1 MTIPSATRQWILN
14 SKPTSTPILPSIP
27 PSPSSTSQPEPT
39 FIPKTNPL
47 PPLTPTTALL
57 QTLYISNDPAQRG
70 QMSAILDPAR
80 LYVPPM
86 TLHAPVRAYAI
97 SRVFESGNPS
107 LLAPGTIVLATTS
120 WSEYAVVEISG
131 VEVLDPEKTPGVGI
145 SHYMGSFGLPG
156 LTALYALRE
165 VVKLKKGERVVV
177 SGAAGAVG
185 EMVVQVA
192 KKMLGAAEV
201 IGIAGTDEKCRWVE
215 GLGADVCLN
224 YKKEGFEEELWKA
237 TEGFVDVYFDNV
249 GGHILD
255 LMLMRVKRFGRI
267 AASGTIADYNRDE
280 DPIGLKNF
288 YQVVIN
294 RISVLGFIIFDY
306 KDHHQE
312 AREELIQAWRDGK
325 LVVDDAT
332 ETVVET
338 TFEDIPRVWMKL
350 FDGLNTGKLITKLIG

>member
-1 MTIPSATRQWILN
+1 MTIPSTTRQWILN
-14 SKPTSTPILPSIP
+14 SKPTSTPILF
-27 PSPSSTSQPEPT
+27 SPSHPEPT
-39 FIPKTNPL
+39 FIPQSNPL

-70 QMSAILDPAR
+70 QMSALVDPAR

-86 TLHAPVRAYAI
+86 TLHAPVRAYTI
-97 SRVFESGNPS
+97 SRVLESGNPA

-120 WSEYAVVEISG
+120 WSEYAIVEIND
-131 VEVLDPEKTPGVGI
+131 VEVLDPERTPGVGI

-185 EMVVQVA
+185 GMVVQIA
-192 KKMLGAAEV
+192 KKVMGADEV

-255 LMLMRVKRFGRI
+255 LMLLRVKRHGRI
-267 AASGTIADYNRDE
+267 AASGTIANYNRDE
-280 DPIGLKNF
+280 DRIALKNF
-288 YQVVIN
+288 YEVVTN
-294 RISVLGFIIFDY
+294 RLSVLGFIIFDY
-306 KDHHQE
+306 RDHFPD
-312 AREELIQAWRDGK
+312 ARAELIQAWKDGK

-332 ETVVET
+332 ETVVEAK
-338 TFEDIPRVWMKL
+338 FEDIPGVWMKL
-350 FDGLNTGKLITKLIG
+350 FDGSNTGKLTTKLAE